1 MRDLNPNLTI
11 TNHTL
16 LICHVNFAPVPQ
28 SKMTYYLYC
37 SLGNFSCPYKHFQ
50 GPLRKRHPEGNFVQ
64 PHEDRKGR
72 EQLPQQIRGR
82 AAAGNP
88 KKLPALMTVLDLMHK
103 TGDCYVYGFIT
114 QIRADYNKT
123 IKEADMLE
131 NHIIQAK
138 KRADTAEKEAYERI
152 KENTG
157 NARDD
162 QGQFAFLVKS
172 AFSWCVDSSL
182 LKEHNLISPADY
194 LPAEPPHVEPRT
206 AGMLWMLRGAAV
218 RNEIHPSLPKFFFL
232 SVKRDLARHTISSR
246 THVPQN
252 DGNQQIPGLASDF
265 SLTLESSSDAE
276 KRTKT
281 PKKVVSQRPET
292 DYSLI

>member
-1 MRDLNPNLTI
+1 
-11 TNHTL
+11 
-16 LICHVNFAPVPQ
+16 
-28 SKMTYYLYC
+28 
-37 SLGNFSCPYKHFQ
+37 
-50 GPLRKRHPEGNFVQ
+50 
-64 PHEDRKGR
+64 
-72 EQLPQQIRGR
+72 
-82 AAAGNP
+82 
-88 KKLPALMTVLDLMHK
+88 MHK
-103 TGDCYVYGFIT
+103 TGDCYEYGFIT

-194 LPAEPPHVEPRT
+194 LPAEPPHVEPRA
-206 AGMLWMLRGAAV
+206 AGMSWMLRGRCV
-218 RNEIHPSLPKFFFL
+218 INPPFITKILLSLSEKGSCQTHHPFQDAF
-232 SVKRDLARHTISSR
+232 A
-246 THVPQN
+246 
-252 DGNQQIPGLASDF
+252 PG
-265 SLTLESSSDAE
+265 
-276 KRTKT
+276 RW
-281 PKKVVSQRPET
+281 
-292 DYSLI
+292 